1 MAQEPIIDNKKSQK
15 LKEFSQVGR
24 ELNFKQQ
31 ACFFL
36 NAYWA
41 EHSNENETCWDYV
54 CKMQELE
61 EKKWSRWPQFR

>member
-31 ACFFL
+31 ACFFFKCVL
-36 NAYWA
+36 GRAF
-41 EHSNENETCWDYV
+41 
-54 CKMQELE
+54 KR
-61 EKKWSRWPQFR
+61 K